1 MIFKYSISFYILFN
15 FVFPHP
21 VDDPAIWKHYYRGS
35 YIVNEKH
42 DYGLGGYF
50 RIKRTTKYT
59 FRDLRGY
66 LHFIKDNS
74 YKKIRYK
81 SSNKFQ
87 EFDRLYNYSTI
98 SIDQNSKVGVNIR
111 YHGNQGVGFFI
122 NDFNTGHINGEFAL
136 AYDISDYLNDSQKT
150 SYLKS
155 GIYWDQDFKDYEVK
169 LELEHYYQITDLID
183 DINLSRTEFLFEVY
197 FPLNDE
203 LEVILGYELEHF
215 EYSDNKINSSVFLSI
230 GYDDIF
236 NIKKD
241 QIWNIED

>member
-87 EFDRLYNYSTI
+87 EFE
-98 SIDQNSKVGVNIR
+98 
-111 YHGNQGVGFFI
+111 VGF
-122 NDFNTGHINGEFAL
+122 ESA
-136 AYDISDYLNDSQKT
+136 SE
-150 SYLKS
+150 LKS
-155 GIYWDQDFKDYEVK
+155 GSTFYWVICNYKPW
-169 LELEHYYQITDLID
+169 HRPSDLS
-183 DINLSRTEFLFEVY
+183 LHR
-197 FPLNDE
+197 P
-203 LEVILGYELEHF
+203 
-215 EYSDNKINSSVFLSI
+215 
-230 GYDDIF
+230 
-236 NIKKD
+236 
-241 QIWNIED
+241 